1 MDKNKWNKDL
11 NKLEKNQKVIN
22 EMIKDRFGETWTYEQ
37 LGEFLTETLD
47 LLHNEEIN
55 KNKNK

>member
-37 LGEFLTETLD
+37 LGELLTETLD

-55 KNKNK
+55 KIKNK